1 MANFNPAIITE
12 KGINLL
18 AKVGE
23 TTIEFTR
30 AATGDGAYTNE
41 EVLSE
46 RTSLKAQKQEFPI
59 SSVSVLDESTVYLR
73 FIISNSQNA
82 VNLENGYYIKEVGIF
97 ANDPDE
103 GEILYAITTAVTDQ
117 WDYLPKY
124 NELMPSVITME
135 FYTKVNNS
143 DKVCIKASCGAYA
156 TADDVIDIQN
166 GMKNKVDKVEGKG
179 LSTNDYTTEEKNKL
193 FGIQEGAEVN
203 VQADWNVLD
212 SNSDTYIKNKPQT
225 MKNPTSL
232 NISLNGISQG
242 AYDGSSQKNVNIT
255 AENVGADS
263 SGTAEMKV
271 SEHNGSEEAHT
282 DIRKSITDLTQEKM
296 HLKKGFYIHQ
306 ADGGNNLQNGYIHFA
321 SIELLHTATAA
332 DISMPITFEVIGS
345 DYKSPI
351 TIIVTF
357 EPYVASSSMTV
368 NAKLKA
374 IYYDNNTNYV
384 DIFAQTIYCTPP
396 IQKNKINLYIQ
407 KKTKDT
413 LIYIT
418 DFKSSYHNSNIISV
432 SFTNDFLQTKPTG
445 SAVKD
450 AVFQLNANTLGGYS
464 ASSFLPAYSSG
475 NKMVRANGFDVNIYD
490 DNNEYPELDSE
501 LKIRLGRMD
510 IIKYTNALNK
520 NKSVGVF
527 NRDKIEFNA
536 NNIAI
541 KALPDNSLGDG
552 VKGSLALSVA
562 GIKVFDFGNEQISYI
577 RPIGKSPSMMFKDT
591 STLSTPNHNIFL
603 VNDFGGDYVDLGSNV
618 QAPEYRMIC
627 GVNVK
632 NAYLGEIDK
641 SYMSLYSGGSFD
653 LKAFKTGIAV
663 VGDDK
668 TTYIYSNTVKMGKV
682 GNYFMVGATSS
693 LYNHPDNYAYNVK
706 FRNGK
711 GVYLSLENEFTGGN
725 SITINGDVKFVD
737 ENDITNFDDN
747 VTDEDKQ
754 WLLGTSLQNILI
766 DFHKKTALAT
776 ITSDGLMSASDKDI
790 INNSL
795 YYNEND
801 EVVMRPKGKIWFDDD
816 NYSDGGERNQTT
828 IGANRIFL
836 ESSYYEE
843 TTGGELIEEQGY
855 HTVEINTDG
864 IHATSHE
871 LHFDVTEY
879 NETKGVVLSRTNFYP
894 NNLMDLGSSN
904 ISYRWRNI
912 YATNGT
918 IQTSDRT
925 KKTNINSLEAQKVQA
940 FIHGLNPVSY
950 KMIDGTSGRT
960 HYGLIAQDVE
970 ELMNALNMD
979 SSDFAGFIK
988 SPKKTIKY
996 EDENGTKLE
1005 NPIEEVIENE
1015 YDYALRYDEFIAPL
1029 IKVVQEQQ
1037 KTIENQ
1043 QKEIEELKKEMKKL
1057 QEIVLKIV

>member
-1 MANFNPAIITE
+1 MAFISLELLERFSDGFARKVDSLFIRKTR
-12 KGINLL
+12 KINN
-18 AKVGE
+18 KS
-23 TTIEFTR
+23 
-30 AATGDGAYTNE
+30 
-41 EVLSE
+41 LSE
-46 RTSLKAQKQEFPI
+46 
-59 SSVSVLDESTVYLR
+59 D
-73 FIISNSQNA
+73 II
-82 VNLENGYYIKEVGIF
+82 
-97 ANDPDE
+97 
-103 GEILYAITTAVTDQ
+103 
-117 WDYLPKY
+117 
-124 NELMPSVITME
+124 
-135 FYTKVNNS
+135 
-143 DKVCIKASCGAYA
+143 
-156 TADDVIDIQN
+156 
-166 GMKNKVDKVEGKG
+166 
-179 LSTNDYTTEEKNKL
+179 LSAKD
-193 FGIQEGAEVN
+193 
-203 VQADWNVLD
+203 
-212 SNSDTYIKNKPQT
+212 
-225 MKNPTSL
+225 
-232 NISLNGISQG
+232 
-242 AYDGSSQKNVNIT
+242 
-255 AENVGADS
+255 VGADS
-263 SGTAEMKV
+263 SGTAETKV
-271 SEHNGSEEAHT
+271 SEHNASEEAHA

-296 HLKKGFYIHQ
+296 HLKSGFYIHQ
-306 ADGGNNLQNGYIHFA
+306 ADGGNNSLNGYIHFA
-321 SIELLHTATAA
+321 SIELLHTATVA

-357 EPYVASSSMTV
+357 EPYVASSSMTI

-384 DIFAQTIYCTPP
+384 DIFAQTIYYTPP
-396 IQKNKINLYIQ
+396 IRKNKINLYIQ

-418 DFKSSYHNSNIISV
+418 DFKSSYNDSNIISV

-450 AVFQLNANTLGGYS
+450 AVFQLNANTLGGYL

-475 NKMVRANGFDVNIYD
+475 NKMVRANGFDVHIYD
-490 DNNEYPELDSE
+490 DNNVHLELDSE
-501 LKIRLGRMD
+501 LKVRLGRIDM
-510 IIKYTNALNK
+510 IKYINALNK
-520 NKSVGVF
+520 NKSVGVLSK
-527 NRDKIEFNA
+527 DKIEFNA

-541 KALPDNSLGDG
+541 KALPDNSVGDG
-552 VKGSLALSVA
+552 VTGSLALSIA

-577 RPIGKSPSMMFKDT
+577 RLLGNKSPSMMFKDT

-663 VGDDK
+663 VGDNK
-668 TTYIYSNTVKMGKV
+668 ETLVYSDRFRAGRQ
-682 GNYFMVGATSS
+682 GNYFIECSTSS
-693 LYNHPDNYAYNVK
+693 LYNNPNDYAYTVK
-706 FRNGK
+706 LRNGK
-711 GVYLSLENEFTGGN
+711 GAYLSIGN
-725 SITINGDVKFVD
+725 TIAGNDGIIINGDIKIVD

-766 DFHKKTALAT
+766 DFHRKTSLAT
-776 ITSDGLMSASDKDI
+776 TTSDGLMSASDKDI
-790 INNSL
+790 ISNVL

-801 EVVMRPKGKIWFDDD
+801 EVAMQPKGKIWFDDD

-843 TTGGELIEEQGY
+843 TTGGELIEEHGY
-855 HTVEINTDG
+855 HTVEINADG
-864 IHATSHE
+864 IHAMGHE
-871 LHFDVTEY
+871 LSFNVTEY
-879 NETKGVVLSRTNFYP
+879 NETKGVVLSRTDFHP

-904 ISYRWRNI
+904 SSYKWRNI

-925 KKTNINSLEAQKVQA
+925 RKTDINNLDTQKAQS

-960 HYGLIAQDVE
+960 HYGFIAQDIE
-970 ELMNALNMD
+970 KLMNTLNMD

-988 SPKKTIKY
+988 SPKKVIKY
-996 EDENGTKLE
+996 EDENGIRLE
-1005 NPIEEVIENE
+1005 NPVEEVLEGE

-1037 KTIENQ
+1037 KTIEQQQIAIKNQ
-1043 QKEIEELKKEMKKL
+1043 QKEIEQIKKELSKMDSSM
-1057 QEIVLKIV
+1057 